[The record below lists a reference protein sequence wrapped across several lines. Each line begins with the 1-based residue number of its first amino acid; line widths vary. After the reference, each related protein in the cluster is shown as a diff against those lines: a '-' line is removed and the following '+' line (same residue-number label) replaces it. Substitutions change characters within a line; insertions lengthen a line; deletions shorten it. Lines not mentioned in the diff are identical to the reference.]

1 MPGLF
6 DSLKDGL
13 MGMFGGP
20 GEPLIHAGAAVLQ
33 SDQPGLAALGAGAQ
47 AGQGARRLVEAEAKK
62 LQNQR
67 EIMAI
72 VQDGGMDFEA
82 MQGVFLRTLGSG
94 DIESARTMAEVMKV
108 MQTVQGAQSGRATMI
123 DTVVNPTVA
132 PAAVVAR
139 FGEGTAVQVPFDPG
153 THKFSWES
161 AVPVI
166 PDEPSTPRTQV
177 VEVDGRKRLISS
189 VTGNTIQDLGAVP
202 PRVYE
207 VSGPDDETINFAQF
221 NPTTGSME
229 VLPGDL
235 RPIIG
240 RGGSAGE
247 DGGPNKPEYGM
258 VQSVM
263 AELDSA
269 YDPSLAEIP
278 TARLLDWSKGTGF
291 IGDVANLAVG
301 TLKPEAQQAAAAQG
315 RVTAHLVRIM
325 SGAQMTDAEFQRY
338 RSAFGIRGGDT
349 PEVIEQK
356 YRALQFLMNRLQE
369 VYGNEAYRKSRFV
382 AGADENIDDSWM
394 REFGV
399 DEYEAFDEAGQAA
412 IRAAFEEAM
421 AISGGY
427 AITPFAPSDGN
438 SDGN

>member
-123 DTVVNPTVA
+123 DTVVDATVA

-166 PDEPSTPRTQV
+166 PDDDAPPRTRTE
-177 VEVDGRKRLISS
+177 EVGGQKIVINAD
-189 VTGNTIQDLGAVP
+189 TGETIRVLGPTP
-202 PRVYE
+202 PRVYN
-207 VSGPDDETINFAQF
+207 VVGPDGETTGFARV
-221 NPTTGSME
+221 NPDDPGSME
-229 VLPGDL
+229 MLEGDL
-235 RPIIG
+235 SPIIG

-258 VQSVM
+258 VRSIM
-263 AELDSA
+263 AELGRA
-269 YDPSLAEIP
+269 YHPDLAQL
-278 TARLLDWSKGTGF
+278 TTSRLLDWSKGQSAF
-291 IGDVANLAVG
+291 GDVANFAVG
-301 TLKPEAQQAAAAQG
+301 TFKREAQQAAAAQG

-338 RSAFGIRGGDT
+338 RSAFGVRGGDT
-349 PEVIEQK
+349 PEVIAQKEQ
-356 YRALQFLMNRLQE
+356 ALRFLMARLQE
-369 VYGNEAYRKSRFV
+369 VYGNPSYKKSQVV
-382 AGADENIDDSWM
+382 AGSDGDVDDGWM

-399 DEYEAFDEAGQAA
+399 DEYEAFDDAGQAA
-412 IRAAFEEAM
+412 IRAAFDEAER
-421 AISGGY
+421 ISTGY
-427 AITPFAPSDGN
+427 AITPFEQPSGGN
-438 SDGN
+438 

>member
-33 SDQPGLAALGAGAQ
+33 SDQPGLAALGSGAQ

-67 EIMAI
+67 EIMAL

-82 MQGVFLRTLGSG
+82 MQGVFLKTLGSG

-123 DTVVNPTVA
+123 DTVVDATVA

-166 PDEPSTPRTQV
+166 PDDDAPPRTRTE
-177 VEVDGRKRLISS
+177 EVGGQKIVINAD
-189 VTGNTIQDLGAVP
+189 TGETIRVLGPTP
-202 PRVYE
+202 PRVYN
-207 VSGPDDETINFAQF
+207 VVGPDGE
-221 NPTTGSME
+221 TTGFARVNPDDPGSMKMLE
-229 VLPGDL
+229 GDL
-235 RPIIG
+235 SPIIG

-258 VQSVM
+258 VQSVL

-269 YDPSLAEIP
+269 YHPDLAQIT
-278 TARLLDWSKGTGF
+278 TATGLNVAKGSGF
-291 IGDVANLAVG
+291 VADVANLAVG
-301 TLKPEAQQAAAAQG
+301 TFKPEAQQAAAAQG

-349 PEVIEQK
+349 PDVIEQK

-369 VYGNEAYRKSRFV
+369 VYGNEAYRKSQFV

-399 DEYEAFDEAGQAA
+399 DEYEAFDDAGQAA
-412 IRAAFEEAM
+412 IKAAFEEAM
-421 AISGGY
+421 VISGGY
-427 AITPFAPSDGN
+427 AITPFEQPSGGN
-438 SDGN
+438 